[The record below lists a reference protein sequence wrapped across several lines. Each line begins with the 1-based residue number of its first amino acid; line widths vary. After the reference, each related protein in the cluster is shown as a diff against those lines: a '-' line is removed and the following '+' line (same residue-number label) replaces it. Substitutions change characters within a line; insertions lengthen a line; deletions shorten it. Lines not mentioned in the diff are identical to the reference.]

1 MIRQKI
7 MLKSYPSK
15 TVLEDLALRSGPP
28 TSNSFTPFNGKADVL
43 REQFSGSQ
51 MDRFNMEGFLAE
63 NASFEFDPTRIN
75 ENKSIGIMEIEEKE
89 SRNFLEDFV
98 EDGKEADSG

>member
-1 MIRQKI
+1 M
-7 MLKSYPSK
+7 
-15 TVLEDLALRSGPP
+15 EDLALRSGPP

-63 NASFEFDPTRIN
+63 NASFEFDPTRTN
-75 ENKSIGIMEIEEKE
+75 QLVLWRLKK
-89 SRNFLEDFV
+89 RNPVISL
-98 EDGKEADSG
+98 KIL